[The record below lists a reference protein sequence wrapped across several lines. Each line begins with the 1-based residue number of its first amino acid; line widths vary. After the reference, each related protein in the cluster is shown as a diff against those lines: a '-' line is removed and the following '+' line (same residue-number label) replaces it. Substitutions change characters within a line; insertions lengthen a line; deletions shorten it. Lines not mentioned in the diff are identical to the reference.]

1 MDCYADSILLHRVDA
16 GINETISALKDLT
29 LNIVLP
35 EEIVL
40 AVTSA
45 NSLSSHTA

>member
-1 MDCYADSILLHRVDA
+1 MDSYAESILLYRVDA
-16 GINETISALKDLT
+16 EINERIPALKDLT

-35 EEIVL
+35 EEIIL

-45 NSLSSHTA
+45 NSLSGHTA